1 MIGFLRGKLVYKAP
15 PLLILEVNGVGYEIE
30 APMSVFYQLPSIGDD
45 ITLQTHLIVREDAH
59 NLFGFASLEEKN
71 LFKTLIKISGVG
83 AKLALTILSGQ
94 TPEQFKACIQNGDT
108 HALVRMPGVGQ
119 KTAERLIIELRGKLP
134 SLDKNVAQV
143 LPTINSAV
151 DEAISALCSLGYK
164 PLDAS
169 RMVQAIQPDGKSC
182 EMLIRLA
189 LQGAI
194 R

>member
-1 MIGFLRGKLVYKAP
+1 MISFLRGKLVYKAP

-30 APMSVFYQLPSIGDD
+30 APMTVFYQLPGIGDD

-59 NLFGFASLEEKN
+59 NLFGFTSIEEKN
-71 LFKTLIKISGVG
+71 LFKTLLKINGVG

-94 TPEQFKACIQNGDT
+94 TPEQFKVCIQNGDT
-108 HALVRMPGVGQ
+108 QALVRLPGVGQ
-119 KTAERLIIELRGKLP
+119 KTAERLIIELRGKL
-134 SLDKNVAQV
+134 STLDKNVAQV

-182 EMLIRLA
+182 EMIIRLA